1 MGPAPGSP
9 RRRNPTGVSVTLPVE
24 GMTCAACVGAVE
36 RSLRKVPG
44 VAEASVNLV
53 LKRAHVVFDEG
64 LTAAPALV
72 DAIRSAGYESE
83 LPQPE
88 ADPVAEAAER
98 EEGERREY
106 VALRRDAV
114 VSLAAASAAM
124 VLSMPLMAPAGHVHG
139 VAADPLMSAL
149 MAALEPPVRA
159 VLPWLYD
166 VPRRALELVLLL
178 LTAGVLA
185 GPGRGFFVN
194 GWKGARHGAP
204 NMHTLVALGTG
215 AAFAWSLA
223 VTLFPGFFADRG
235 VAPDVY
241 YEAALFIVALVLLGR
256 TLEARARR
264 RTLAALRAL
273 GELQPKS
280 ARVRRGDALED
291 VAVADVRQGDVVVVR
306 PGERLPVDGVIL
318 SGESAVDESMLTGES
333 MPVAKRPGDAVVG
346 GTVNRTGSFEYRATT
361 LGAHS
366 VLSRI
371 VTLVGEAQASR
382 APIQDLA
389 DRISAVFVPLVLA
402 AAALTFLGW
411 ATFGGADALVR
422 GGAAAVAVLI
432 IACPCAMGLA
442 VPTAILVASGRAAS
456 AGVLVKGGEALQ
468 RLGDVDT
475 VAFDKTGT
483 LTVGRPEVVGVWTA
497 PGVDEAEALRLTAAV
512 EARSEHPL
520 AEAIVRG
527 AQDRG
532 VQATPAADFAATPGQ
547 GAAARVDGRDV
558 RVGSAAFL
566 QSAGVDTAAAT
577 AVVEAWRAEAR
588 TVVLAAV
595 DGRLAAA
602 FAVAD
607 ALKPGA
613 PAAIARLRALGLRVV
628 MLTGD
633 HEATAR
639 AIGAAAGV
647 DDVRAGLS
655 PERKLEAIAALR
667 EGGRQVAMVGDGIND
682 APALARADVGIAMGT
697 GTDVAMEAADVAL
710 MRGELHGVVTAIT
723 LSRATLRLTRQN
735 LFWAFAYNVIGIPV
749 AAGALYPAFG
759 LLLSPVLASAAMALS
774 SVSVVTNSLRLRT
787 LEL

>member
-1 MGPAPGSP
+1 VSSATTPAS
-9 RRRNPTGVSVTLPVE
+9 SAQISLPVE

-44 VAEASVNLV
+44 VADASVNLV
-53 LKRAHVVFDEG
+53 LKRAHVVFDAAA
-64 LTAAPALV
+64 TAPTALV
-72 DAIRSAGYESE
+72 AAIRDAGYESD

-88 ADPVAEAAER
+88 ADPVAEAAAR
-98 EEGERREY
+98 EAGEAREY
-106 VALRRDAV
+106 HALRRDAA
-114 VSLAAASAAM
+114 VSLLAASAAM

-139 VAADPLMSAL
+139 ATPDPLMGAL

-159 VLPWLYD
+159 LLPWLYD
-166 VPRRALELVLLL
+166 VPRRALEGGLLL
-178 LTAGVLA
+178 LTTLVLF
-185 GPGRGFFVN
+185 GPGRPFFVN

-223 VTLFPGFFADRG
+223 VTLVPGFFTERG

-256 TLEARARR
+256 TL
-264 RTLAALRAL
+264 AALRAL

-280 ARVRRGDALED
+280 ARVRRGED
-291 VAVADVRQGDVVVVR
+291 LVDVGIAEVRQADVVVVR
-306 PGERLPVDGVIL
+306 PGERLPVDGVVTL
-318 SGESAVDESMLTGES
+318 GASAVDESMLTGES
-333 MPVAKRPGDAVVG
+333 MPVAKAAGDAVVG

-371 VTLVGEAQASR
+371 VRLVGEAQASR

-389 DRISAVFVPLVLA
+389 DRISAVFVPAVLVA
-402 AAALTFLGW
+402 SVLTFAAW
-411 ATFGGADALVR
+411 AFFGGADALVR

-468 RLGDVDT
+468 RLGEVDT
-475 VAFDKTGT
+475 IAFDKTGT
-483 LTVGRPEVVGVWTA
+483 LTVGRPEIVAQWTA
-497 PGVDEAEALRLTAAV
+497 PGADEAAALAAAAAV

-520 AEAIVRG
+520 AEAITRA
-527 AQDRG
+527 AQGRDLG
-532 VQATPAADFAATPGQ
+532 LAAVVDFAATPGQ
-547 GAAARVDGRDV
+547 GAQARVGAALV
-558 RVGSAAFL
+558 KVGSAAFL
-566 QSAGVDTAAAT
+566 RAAGIDTAAAEAAT
-577 AVVEAWRAEAR
+577 AAWREQAR
-588 TVVLAAV
+588 TVFYVAL
-595 DGRLAAA
+595 DGRAAAA

-613 PAAIARLRALGLRVV
+613 PAAIARLRGLGLQVV

-633 HEATAR
+633 HEATAQ
-639 AIGAAAGV
+639 AIARAAGI
-647 DDVRAGLS
+647 DEVRAGLS
-655 PERKLEAIAALR
+655 PETKLAAIAALR
-667 EGGRQVAMVGDGIND
+667 EQGRKVAMVGDGIND

-710 MRGELHGVVTAIT
+710 MRGELDGVATAVA
-723 LSRATLRLTRQN
+723 LSRATLRITKQN

-749 AAGALYPAFG
+749 AAGVLFPAFG
-759 LLLSPVLASAAMALS
+759 LLLSPVLASASMALS

-787 LEL
+787 VEL

>member
-1 MGPAPGSP
+1 VSAAPALPASAA
-9 RRRNPTGVSVTLPVE
+9 VTLPVE

-44 VAEASVNLV
+44 VADASVNLV
-53 LKRAHVVFDEG
+53 LKRAHVVFDAG
-64 LTAAPALV
+64 LTAPPALV
-72 DAIRSAGYESE
+72 EAIRSAGYESE

-88 ADPVAEAAER
+88 ADPVAEAAGR
-98 EEGERREY
+98 EEEERREY
-106 VALRRDAV
+106 VALRRAAAL
-114 VSLAAASAAM
+114 SLAAAGAAM

-139 VAADPLMSAL
+139 AAADPLMSAL

-159 VLPWLYD
+159 ALPWLYD
-166 VPRRALELVLLL
+166 VPRRGLELVLLA

-185 GPGRGFFVN
+185 GPGRGFFVS

-223 VTLFPGFFADRG
+223 VTLFPGFFAARG

-280 ARVRRGDALED
+280 ARVRRGDALVD
-291 VAVADVRQGDVVVVR
+291 VSIGDVRQGDVVVVR

-318 SGESAVDESMLTGES
+318 SGRSAVDESMLTGES
-333 MPVAKRPGDAVVG
+333 MPVDKTAGDAVVG
-346 GTVNRTGSFEYRATT
+346 GTVNRTGGFEYRATT

-371 VTLVGEAQASR
+371 VRLVGEAQASR

-389 DRISAVFVPLVLA
+389 DRISAVFVPAVLL
-402 AAALTFLGW
+402 AAALTFAAW
-411 ATFGGADALVR
+411 ASFGGADALVR

-456 AGVLVKGGEALQ
+456 AGVLVKGGQALQ

-483 LTVGRPEVVGVWTA
+483 LTVGRPELVAAWTPA
-497 PGVDEAEALRLTAAV
+497 GLEEAEALRLTAAV

-520 AEAIVRG
+520 AEALVRA
-527 AQDRG
+527 AQQRG
-532 VQATPAADFAATPGQ
+532 VPAAAAGDFVATPGQ

-558 RVGSAAFL
+558 RVGSAAYL
-566 QSAGVDTAAAT
+566 QSAGVDTSAAA

-588 TVVLAAV
+588 TVVLSAV

-639 AIGAAAGV
+639 AIAAAAGL
-647 DDVRAGLS
+647 DEVRAELS

-667 EGGRQVAMVGDGIND
+667 EGARRVAMVGDGIND
-682 APALARADVGIAMGT
+682 APALARADVGIAMGS

-710 MRGELHGVVTAIT
+710 MRGELEGVVTAIA
-723 LSRATLRLTRQN
+723 LSRATLRVTRQN
-735 LFWAFAYNVIGIPV
+735 LFWAFAYNVVGIPV
-749 AAGALYPAFG
+749 AAGALYPALG
-759 LLLSPVLASAAMALS
+759 LLLSPVLASAAMAFS

>member
-1 MGPAPGSP
+1 MGPATGSP
-9 RRRNPTGVSVTLPVE
+9 RRRNPTGASVTLPVE

-44 VAEASVNLV
+44 VADASVNLV
-53 LKRAHVVFDEG
+53 LGRAHVVFDAAV
-64 LTAAPALV
+64 TAPPTLV
-72 DAIRSAGYESE
+72 AAIREAGYESE

-88 ADPVAEAAER
+88 ADPLVEAAAR
-98 EEGERREY
+98 EATEAGEYRR
-106 VALRRDAV
+106 LRRDAAL
-114 VSLAAASAAM
+114 SLLAAVAAM
-124 VLSMPLMAPAGHVHG
+124 ALSMPLMAPAGHVHG
-139 VAADPLMSAL
+139 TSPDPLMSAL

-185 GPGRGFFVN
+185 GPGRGFFVS
-194 GWKGARHGAP
+194 GWNGARHGAP

-215 AAFAWSLA
+215 AAFLWSLA
-223 VTLFPGFFADRG
+223 VTLVPGFFAARG

-346 GTVNRTGSFEYRATT
+346 GTVNRTGGFEYRATT

-389 DRISAVFVPLVLA
+389 DRISAVFVPLVLVA
-402 AAALTFLGW
+402 SALTFAGW
-411 ATFGGADALVR
+411 AHFGGSDALIR

-456 AGVLVKGGEALQ
+456 AGVLVKGGQALQ

-633 HEATAR
+633 HHATAR
-639 AIGAAAGV
+639 AIAAAAGV